1 MRPIHAV
8 LLAVVLALGLL
19 GLALFLGLDSSGDDP
34 ASAGQHD
41 PSGASAP
48 GTDAALVASGDDAA
62 SGADPETTRHSA
74 LDGRG
79 ARGTAKELGLSGRV
93 LDARGR
99 PVAAALVY
107 ADGGGPEEFP
117 LDLAG
122 EEGFAWLQ
130 RVETKTDADG
140 RFRVRPRAKNQ
151 ARIAVR
157 AANFAPY
164 DQNFAIAGAS
174 HDLGDVVLEDG
185 VVLAGRVVD
194 SSGRPVAGAELF
206 RVRDQT
212 GGLVFLGARGA
223 GALVATTD
231 AHGRFRVDQ
240 LRAGPWSLRI
250 ETETFPD
257 QLEHG
262 ETDRPG
268 ASALNLE
275 FVLADGDEISG
286 RIVDAPADALAKL
299 WVRAFPRSAN
309 EDSGADVVATGEF
322 FGSPRSAR
330 VAADGRFTL
339 RGLKKGRG
347 YRLVA
352 RDSERE
358 YGGRTRSSAVQA
370 TAGDRDV
377 VLAYKP
383 ETAIV
388 CEVVDAVSG
397 APVEALEVSG
407 GYGFLMPLE
416 DLAGRPQ
423 RQFPG
428 GRVRFA
434 ALSGRA
440 RAGEGAQFS
449 VRAKG
454 FHEFRRDDLALVEG
468 QDLDL
473 GVIRLERSPLVR
485 VTVRDAH
492 SRAPV
497 AGAQVSL
504 NEVEAQAEGG
514 RVFRTLTFDIEGDGD
529 EHDLDFGGGAQART
543 DKAGVAQL
551 NSKPGQSVV
560 VRVRHTG
567 HAPWESGAIALPA
580 DADHELNVELGLGGT
595 VIATVVDARDQP
607 VSGIDVEHEGPGES
621 LQVLRLSGGGD
632 DQSDARG
639 IVEFEH
645 LMPGVHRFRV
655 GQTGNGTTIF
665 GNGAMMRMRGGLAGG
680 EENARGWSEVTVT
693 EGAHETVKLV
703 APERARLVGRV
714 RETGRTLAGA
724 RVELEK
730 QSADEEPRLA
740 FLGGGQS
747 DQTDGQ
753 GEYVH
758 DRIDAGHYRVTVT
771 HPSRLM
777 PWEGEVEVN
786 PGENRFDIELPLAI
800 LEGRVTGEGGKP
812 LAGVRVRAERVRDDA
827 DGSPRVRQRFMAVMR
842 TEGDGEPDVAFGG
855 AGSGQSVTTD
865 SDGKYKLRGVLPD
878 VDLVVK
884 AEAKDAQPGQSE
896 KVRVASDQTKS
907 NVDLQ
912 LERGGA
918 CEVSLVRR
926 DGKPGGSCMVLATF
940 EGDGGV
946 EPRNEFSGARAN
958 VKLGGLKPGRWRLHV
973 DPLGAFATGDERP
986 AIPEQTVDVKAG
998 ETATARFELP

>member
-19 GLALFLGLDSSGDDP
+19 GLALFLGLDSSGDGLAPTAQHGSTDTAAP
-34 ASAGQHD
+34 AG
-41 PSGASAP
+41 
-48 GTDAALVASGDDAA
+48 DAALATSGEDAA
-62 SGADPETTRHSA
+62 SSAGAAAARRVVPDG
-74 LDGRG
+74 GRG
-79 ARGTAKELGLSGRV
+79 TTPELGLSGRV

-99 PVAAALVY
+99 PVSAALVY
-107 ADGGGPEEFP
+107 ADGGGPDEFP

-122 EEGFAWLQ
+122 EEGFDWIQ
-130 RVETKTDADG
+130 RVEAKTDADG

-164 DQNFAIAGAS
+164 DQNFPIAGAS

-194 SSGRPVAGAELF
+194 SSARPVAGAELF

-223 GALVATTD
+223 GALVAKTD
-231 AHGRFRVDQ
+231 AQGRFRVDQ

-250 ETETFPD
+250 ETEAFPD

-275 FVLADGDEISG
+275 IVLADGDEISG
-286 RIVDAPADALAKL
+286 RIEGAPADVLAKL

-309 EDSGADVVATGEF
+309 EDSGADIVATGEF

-358 YGGRTRSSAVQA
+358 YSGRTRSSAVQA
-370 TAGDRDV
+370 SAGDRDV
-377 VLAYKP
+377 VLSYKP

-388 CEVVDAVSG
+388 CQVVDAVSG

-416 DLAGRPQ
+416 DLEGRPQ

-428 GRVRFA
+428 GRVRFT

-440 RAGEGAQFS
+440 RVGESAQFS
-449 VRAKG
+449 VRANG
-454 FHEFRRDDLALVEG
+454 FHEYTREGLTLVEG

-485 VTVRDAH
+485 VTVLDAH
-492 SRAPV
+492 SRTPV

-504 NEVEAQAEGG
+504 SEVEAPAAGG
-514 RVFRTLTFDIEGDGD
+514 RMLRTLTFDVASGGDA
-529 EHDLDFGGGAQART
+529 HDFDFGGGARART
-543 DKAGVAQL
+543 DKRGVAQL
-551 NSKPGQSVV
+551 NSKPGKRAV
-560 VRVRHTG
+560 VRVTHTG
-567 HAPWESGAIALPA
+567 HAPWESGTIELPA
-580 DADHELNVELGLGGT
+580 DADHELRAELGLGGT
-595 VIATVVDARDQP
+595 VIATVVDVHEQP
-607 VSGIDVEHEGPGES
+607 VSGIAVEHEGPGEN
-621 LQVLRLSGGGD
+621 LQFLQLSGGGD
-632 DQSDARG
+632 DKSDAHG
-639 IVEFEH
+639 LVEFEH

-655 GQTGNGTTIF
+655 GESGNGTTLF
-665 GNGAMMRMRGGLAGG
+665 GNGAVMRMRGAPGGG
-680 EENARGWSEVTVT
+680 EQSARGWSELTVT
-693 EGAHETVKLV
+693 EGAHQTVKLV
-703 APERARLVGRV
+703 APERARLAGRV

-730 QSADEEPRLA
+730 QTADEEPRLA

-777 PWEGEVEVN
+777 PWEGEVEVSA
-786 PGENRFDIELPLAI
+786 GENRFDIELPLAI
-800 LEGRVTGEGGKP
+800 LEGRVTGADGKP

-827 DGSPRVRQRFMAVMR
+827 DGSPRVRQRFMAVMQ
-842 TEGDGEPDVAFGG
+842 TDGGDEPNITVGG
-855 AGSGQSVTTD
+855 AGAGQSVTTD

-907 NVDLQ
+907 NVDLK

-926 DGKPGGSCMVLATF
+926 DGKPGGSCMVIATF
-940 EGDGGV
+940 EGDGDV

-973 DPLGAFATGDERP
+973 DPLGAFATSDERP
-986 AIPEQTVDVKAG
+986 AIPDQTVEVKAG